1 MFQTINN
8 QLIEQPI
15 YEEKWETLEN
25 IASRVINL
33 KKETLKAQNHS
44 SLQQLVM
51 IRSIKKVN
59 DKSREK
65 KWQNQAEVRKY
76 FQWTVCKKTTNPGIA
91 KIYSFR

>member
-1 MFQTINN
+1 MRIIRNH
-8 QLIEQPI
+8 
-15 YEEKWETLEN
+15 TLEN
-25 IASRVINL
+25 IASRVTNL

-76 FQWTVCKKTTNPGIA
+76 FQ
-91 KIYSFR
+91 

>member
-1 MFQTINN
+1 MRIIRNH
-8 QLIEQPI
+8 
-15 YEEKWETLEN
+15 TLEN

-44 SLQQLVM
+44 SLRQLVM

-76 FQWTVCKKTTNPGIA
+76 FQ
-91 KIYSFR
+91 